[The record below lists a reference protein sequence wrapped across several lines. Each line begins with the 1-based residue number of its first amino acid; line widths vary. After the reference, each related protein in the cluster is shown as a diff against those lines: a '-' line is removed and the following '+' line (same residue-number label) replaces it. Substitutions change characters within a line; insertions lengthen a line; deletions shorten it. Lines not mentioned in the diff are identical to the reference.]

1 MKIIKLMFEGNLFV
15 LKQEF
20 IRFFES
26 FSKVF
31 SELVNQTSY
40 NLFGNKPSCRQG
52 QYQTFRLS
60 NMLYSRIAVVCLMYC
75 TGNRSFR
82 LQVVSPTS
90 RFAYIE
96 VVSPT
101 RPKSFRLH
109 GLSRFAYIEVN
120 SPSLNTYY

>member
-1 MKIIKLMFEGNLFV
+1 MFEENLFV

-20 IRFFES
+20 PFLES

-60 NMLYSRIAVVCLMYC
+60 NMLYRRIALVCLMYC
-75 TGNRSFR
+75 TYLFR
-82 LQVVSPTS
+82 VVYFCFKLAIVS
-90 RFAYIE
+90 RATTDPCFWENASI
-96 VVSPT
+96 
-101 RPKSFRLH
+101 F
-109 GLSRFAYIEVN
+109 
-120 SPSLNTYY
+120 SPSNGCSVKGNDHYCVWKVISKLK